1 MTNENRRLEYR
12 LLFLISSQRLAPKA
26 LEIFSRQRVPMQY
39 HVHAKGTASGEF
51 AEMIGLGGS
60 DKVVLLGML
69 TKHVADE
76 MLLELQTQLYLG
88 TPNSGIAFTVPISG
102 GSASVT
108 RLMQVLQEEHEQE
121 HMDTERIQGDYMDNN
136 YTLILAF
143 VNQGCSEEV
152 MSAARP
158 AGAGGGTVFHSRS
171 VSNEEVQK
179 LWGIS
184 VQPEREIVMIVAER
198 EKKLAIMKAI
208 SEKCG
213 SQSPAKG
220 MMISL
225 PIDGVAGLKRTLL

>member
-1 MTNENRRLEYR
+1 MTNDNKRLEYR
-12 LLFLISSQRLAPKA
+12 LLFLIVSQKLGPKG
-26 LEIFSRQRVPMQY
+26 LEVFAQRHVPMQY
-39 HVHAKGTASGEF
+39 HIHARGTASGEF

-60 DKVVLLGML
+60 DKSVTIGML
-69 TKHVADE
+69 PKNAANE

-102 GSASVT
+102 GSASIT
-108 RLMQVLQEEHEQE
+108 RLMQILETEHAE
-121 HMDTERIQGDYMDNN
+121 TERIQGDSMDNS
-136 YTLILAF
+136 YTLILVF
-143 VNQGCSEEV
+143 VNQGCSEDV

-158 AGAGGGTVFHSRS
+158 AGAGGGTVFHGRS
-171 VSNEEVQK
+171 VCNEEAQK

-213 SQSPAKG
+213 SQSPANG

-225 PIDGVAGLKRTLL
+225 PIDGVAGLKKNLL